1 MSVIVVPA
9 MRKKLPASA
18 IAGMCTKPTE
28 GSEVSE
34 TVGMEAGKVLFVA
47 AVWGTIGVSIDV
59 GGDVSVFVGISIA
72 VDVLV
77 GIFNGTLLLQAT
89 HVAASASGN
98 SDHLRI
104 LLT

>member
-18 IAGMCTKPTE
+18 IPGIRTKPTG
-28 GSEVSE
+28 GSEVGE
-34 TVGMEAGKVLFVA
+34 TVGMEAGKVLVVA
-47 AVWGTIGVSIDV
+47 SVWGTIGVSIEV
-59 GGDVSVFVGISIA
+59 GGDVSIFVDIGIA

-89 HVAASASGN
+89 QVAANASGN
-98 SDHLRI
+98 SDLLRI